1 MAEADEN
8 FTTNLYIFL
17 DLFGIKIPTTVNS
30 LSTMKNYDLAFR
42 GSPVELVHITMPLVI
57 VINSNPNI
65 GGLVVIKVSA
75 KMKKMGGN

>member
-30 LSTMKNYDLAFR
+30 LSTMKNYDLTFKGFTSGTSSYYHA
-42 GSPVELVHITMPLVI
+42 
-57 VINSNPNI
+57 I
-65 GGLVVIKVSA
+65 G
-75 KMKKMGGN
+75 NCY

>member
-1 MAEADEN
+1 MI
-8 FTTNLYIFL
+8 LL
-17 DLFGIKIPTTVNS
+17 L
-30 LSTMKNYDLAFR
+30 R
-42 GSPVELVHITMPLVI
+42 GLPVELVHITMPLVI